1 MGDKSTFN
9 QRELGVI
16 GQEPETIEATAGKS
30 GTTLDGPMFHAASLL
45 DLVASDALL

>member
-16 GQEPETIEATAGKS
+16 GLVFTSMSASSPQQRLPPMRATKLEYCWRRGSHKS
-30 GTTLDGPMFHAASLL
+30 
-45 DLVASDALL
+45 V